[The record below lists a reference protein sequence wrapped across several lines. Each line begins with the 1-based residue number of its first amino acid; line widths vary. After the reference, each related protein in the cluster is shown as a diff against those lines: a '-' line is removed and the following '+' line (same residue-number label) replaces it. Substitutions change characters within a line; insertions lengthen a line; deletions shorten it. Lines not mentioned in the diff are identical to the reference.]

1 MVRSQRMLVLQAA
14 LVFHPAASPAPTSLH
29 PVKGELNPAFAT
41 GPFELPIAEI
51 STYMAQPVTPRI
63 VHVSSAGVTRPDRP
77 GIDVEQEPPAVKL
90 NAALGGLL
98 TYKLAGEDAIRSSG
112 VPSVVVRPT
121 ALTEEAGRMPI
132 EIDQG
137 DVIKV

>member
-1 MVRSQRMLVLQAA
+1 MSNHRL
-14 LVFHPAASPAPTSLH
+14 ASTS
-29 PVKGELNPAFAT
+29 K
-41 GPFELPIAEI
+41 
-51 STYMAQPVTPRI
+51 STPP
-63 VHVSSAGVTRPDRP
+63 
-77 GIDVEQEPPAVKL
+77 QEPPAVKL

-112 VPSVVVRPT
+112 VPYVVVRPT

-137 DVIKV
+137 DVIKVCKVLRRYRCLGHATSPVAR